1 MTDQPKPGRK
11 TILVLTA
18 FAFLLQLTVM
28 ILLAT
33 DRITVALAIPL
44 LAGVLIFGVIP
55 AAKSTDMTDKPKP
68 GRKTILVLLKFAAL
82 LQTTVIVLMTI
93 TEFTDAVDRITV
105 ALAIPM
111 LAIVV
116 IVGLLPAMA
125 WIKTNK

>member
-18 FAFLLQLTVM
+18 FATLLQLAVM

-33 DRITVALAIPL
+33 DRIRVSLAVPL
-44 LAGVLIFGVIP
+44 LALVVIIGFIP
-55 AAKSTDMTDKPKP
+55 ARSTAMTDQPKP
-68 GRKTILVLLKFAAL
+68 GRKTFVVLTNFAAL
-82 LQTTVIVLMTI
+82 LQTTVIVLLTI
-93 TEFTDAVDRITV
+93 DRITV

-125 WIKTNK
+125 WIKSNK

>member
-1 MTDQPKPGRK
+1 MTDQPKLSRK

-18 FAFLLQLTVM
+18 FALLLQLTVM

-44 LAGVLIFGVIP
+44 LASVVIFGLVP
-55 AAKSTDMTDKPKP
+55 ARSTAMTDQPKP
-68 GRKTILVLLKFAAL
+68 GRKTFVVLTNFAAL
-82 LQTTVIVLMTI
+82 LQTTVIVLLTI
-93 TEFTDAVDRITV
+93 DRITV

-111 LAIVV
+111 LALVV

-125 WIKTNK
+125 WIKSNK